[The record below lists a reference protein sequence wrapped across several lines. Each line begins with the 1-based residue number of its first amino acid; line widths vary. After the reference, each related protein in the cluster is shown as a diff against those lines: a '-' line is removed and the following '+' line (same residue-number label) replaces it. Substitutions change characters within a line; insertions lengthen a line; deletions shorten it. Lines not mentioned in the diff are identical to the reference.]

1 MGTGKTVCHRSSTSA
16 PSLNLCEINHYH
28 LRGSISLCPPGAAPA
43 AKKWDGHAS
52 GASKKWGSGGLLPEN
67 FLGPRPPERRKTPLM
82 QDRIKILF
90 IIDFTFWTLF
100 ASHNSL
106 QTTNEKEKVEL
117 NVSLKLLS
125 HEQMNILN

>member
-1 MGTGKTVCHRSSTSA
+1 MLSGSHGKFQRFRKEKEAGVSLWLQKTPARSSSS
-16 PSLNLCEINHYH
+16 PKDLFSMSRSL
-28 LRGSISLCPPGAAPA
+28 GTGAAPA
-43 AKKWDGHAS
+43 GKKWGGHAS
-52 GASKKWGSGGLLPEN
+52 GASKKWGSGGLSPEN

-106 QTTNEKEKVEL
+106 QTTNEKEK
-117 NVSLKLLS
+117 S
-125 HEQMNILN
+125 

>member
-1 MGTGKTVCHRSSTSA
+1 M
-16 PSLNLCEINHYH
+16 E
-28 LRGSISLCPPGAAPA
+28 PGAAPA
-43 AKKWDGHAS
+43 GKKWGGHAS
-52 GASKKWGSGGLLPEN
+52 GASKKWGSGGLPPEN

-106 QTTNEKEKVEL
+106 QTTNEKEK
-117 NVSLKLLS
+117 S
-125 HEQMNILN
+125 